1 MNKRSTIK
9 NTTDVLTP
17 DHKLWPIFRRKLDD
31 AVTIY
36 ANGKL
41 RSRCQGDL
49 TLTIEILESLEN
61 VDIKETVIFLKAK
74 GGACDCKV
82 IMNVARI
89 WRNR

>member
-1 MNKRSTIK
+1 MNNNITE
-9 NTTDVLTP
+9 TLTP
-17 DHKLWPIFRRKLDD
+17 DHKLWSIFRRKLND
-31 AVTIY
+31 AITIY

-61 VDIKETVIFLKAK
+61 VDIKETVFFFKVY
-74 GGACDCKV
+74 GGHCDCKV
-82 IMNVARI
+82 IQNVARI